1 MHDHVHRGFGS
12 HAHALEARRGDSR
25 RRMWIALAINA
36 AMLAV
41 EAVGGVL
48 TGSLA
53 VLADAGHLLSD
64 VGSIALALAAARL
77 ASRPAGGRRTFGYQ
91 RSEVLAALLNGLLL
105 IAVGI
110 GVAIAAIG
118 RLGNPPAIDGG
129 GVLALGALGLAGNL
143 AATLVLARGQRQDIN
158 LEGVLRHSAAD
169 ALGSLGV
176 LLAGAVVLAGGSPIV
191 DPIVG
196 LLISGLILA
205 SSWRLIREPFD
216 VLMEAAPAGI
226 DVEGLGAAVCA
237 VEGVRSVHDLHVWT
251 VTAGFG
257 AIAAHVV
264 VARGSDRDLVRR
276 RLELLLAERFG
287 IDHTTLQMEEE
298 AGEGLLRVENVPGG
312 D

>member
-1 MHDHVHRGFGS
+1 
-12 HAHALEARRGDSR
+12 
-25 RRMWIALAINA
+25 MWIALAINA
-36 AMLAV
+36 ALLAV
-41 EAVGGVL
+41 EAIGGVL

-91 RSEVLAALLNGLLL
+91 RSEVLAALVNGLLL
-105 IAVGI
+105 VAVGV
-110 GVAIAAIG
+110 GVAGAAIG
-118 RLGNPPAIDGG
+118 RLGDPPTIDGG
-129 GVLALGALGLAGNL
+129 GVLALGALGLAGNV
-143 AATLVLARGQRQDIN
+143 AAMLVLARGQRQDIN

-176 LLAGAVVLAGGSPIV
+176 LVAGAVVLAGGSPIV

-196 LLISGLILA
+196 LLIAALVLA
-205 SSWRLIREPFD
+205 SSWRLIKEPFE
-216 VLMEAAPAGI
+216 VLMEAAPADV
-226 DVEGLGAAVCA
+226 DVEGLGAAVCE

-264 VARGSDRDLVRR
+264 VVRDSDRDLVRR
-276 RLELLLAERFG
+276 RLEVLLAERFG
-287 IDHTTLQMEEE
+287 IEHTTLQMEEE
-298 AGEGLLRVENVPGG
+298 AGEGLLRVENAPGG